1 MADEKP
7 APETLPGN
15 HGQFG
20 TDNAT
25 EDYKPLKEEP
35 PASDQPTPGR
45 RG

>member
-1 MADEKP
+1 MADDKP
-7 APETLPGN
+7 AAEKLPGN

-25 EDYKPLKEEP
+25 EDYKPLRQEP
-35 PASDQPTPGR
+35 PVPDRPIPAE